1 MAVCLV
7 EPGVRPL
14 RRTPERSV
22 LAVARGIVERGWL
35 QHGWC
40 TDNRP
45 SRVARLLAGPPRPD
59 EVEQACLV
67 AALTVAAHRGGRL
80 VNVERDA
87 MPWIAHVWRCLPGA
101 AGRRAPA
108 LRGPW
113 GAAVIRDLTA
123 WNDAPHRTR
132 DDVVALLER
141 AERLAPVG

>member
-1 MAVCLV
+1 MTVCLV

-14 RRTPERSV
+14 HRSSEPSV
-22 LAVARGIVERGWL
+22 LAVAREIVGRGWL

-45 SRVARLLAGPPRPD
+45 SRLARLLSGPPRPD

-87 MPWIAHVWRCLPGA
+87 MPWIGLVWRSLQGEPH
-101 AGRRAPA
+101 RPAPA
-108 LRGPW
+108 LRGPR
-113 GAAVIRDLTA
+113 GTALIRDLTA

-132 DDVVALLER
+132 DEVLALLER